1 MKTKRTKLFET
12 NSSSCNTLS
21 IINLELYN
29 KWKNNE
35 VAIRFVAEDKY
46 EDRKGDPET
55 GYMSTW
61 GNFSAYQE
69 YPESIPSTE
78 KVPTNTKILKTLC
91 ENGGFNWSSEKD
103 SIYSDILEYEIT
115 GVFSERLKRY
125 ISTCN
130 VYLSQEEY
138 KEFLKYDDCESPY
151 LYFGDGIAVL
161 GHYYHS

>member
-35 VAIRFVAEDKY
+35 VAIKFVDEDVY
-46 EDRKGDPET
+46 EARKGDPET
-55 GYMSTW
+55 GYMKTW

-69 YPESIPSTE
+69 YPESIPSDE
-78 KVPTNTKILKTLC
+78 KVLINTKILKTLYD
-91 ENGGFNWSSEKD
+91 EGEFNWSTFKD
-103 SIYSDILEYEIT
+103 AIHSAILEYEKT
-115 GVFSERLKRY
+115 GVFSEHLKKHV
-125 ISTCN
+125 SPCD

-138 KEFLKYDDCESPY
+138 KEFLKYDECESPY